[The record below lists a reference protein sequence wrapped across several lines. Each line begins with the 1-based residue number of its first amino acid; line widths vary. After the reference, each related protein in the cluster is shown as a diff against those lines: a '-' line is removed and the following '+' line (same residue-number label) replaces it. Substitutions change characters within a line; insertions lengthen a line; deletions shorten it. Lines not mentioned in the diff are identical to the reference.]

1 MENENIEQALR
12 EVDNEIG
19 QLLQSRSQRAM
30 VEVVAPP
37 PTAAPASLM
46 QRLEALQQQIIER
59 VDQLQQ
65 AEDQRA
71 DHVARELHSR
81 LERIEAFLGMPA
93 S

>member
-12 EVDNEIG
+12 EVDSEIG
-19 QLLQSRSQRAM
+19 QLLQPRFQRAT
-30 VEVVAPP
+30 VEVVAP